1 MLFRYFFKKFKNDFS
16 QKRTSIKTFFKLVFF
31 TKILSFCFFI
41 SDFILELWAQF
52 NPSLIFFKKNQ
63 NFVEAVEVVN
73 ERQDV
78 NEGRR
83 QRRQQHPDQPDNQ
96 EPESLHLVPNPD
108 NKSFFSLGHGWLVRQ
123 EGKNGKIEEIQCQK
137 VQLTKLTAS
146 ELVDPHDI
154 AGCITLPP

>member
-1 MLFRYFFKKFKNDFS
+1 MS
-16 QKRTSIKTFFKLVFF
+16 ERTS
-31 TKILSFCFFI
+31 TK
-41 SDFILELWAQF
+41 
-52 NPSLIFFKKNQ
+52 
-63 NFVEAVEVVN
+63 VAVNAVN
-73 ERQDV
+73 NTQI
-78 NEGRR
+78 NK
-83 QRRQQHPDQPDNQ
+83 DNQ
-96 EPESLHLVPNPD
+96 EPEALHLVPNPD